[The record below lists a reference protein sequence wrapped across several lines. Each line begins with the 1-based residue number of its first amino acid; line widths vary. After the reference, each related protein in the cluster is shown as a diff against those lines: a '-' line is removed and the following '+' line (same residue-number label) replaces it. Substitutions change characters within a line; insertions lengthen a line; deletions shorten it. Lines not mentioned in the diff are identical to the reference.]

1 MKNIKLF
8 LIPSIVITLL
18 MGSAA
23 FVSAEQA
30 PEMPSGFYGEI
41 HYMTDDGGPIAG
53 ETVEAYV
60 PGAAAPVATA
70 VIETFDSAL
79 VYAIKV
85 PGDDPGTTG
94 VVEGGT
100 EGGLVTFKI
109 DSRVVATGTWH
120 KGTNVSLNFHPPM
133 ADAGGP
139 YVTMVNE
146 AVSLTGSA
154 TDYLETTFYYAW
166 DLDNDGAYDDSALQN
181 PDHTFTST
189 GTKTV
194 GLQVTDSQG
203 GIGTATAEVVV
214 VDIAGLTGQVYD
226 GTGKSVT
233 VSGVTGFYS
242 YDVTYNGLGT
252 LPVNAGSY
260 AVAVRVF
267 NGATLLQTINKT
279 MVIDKKAASVTPNS
293 ASKTYGGSE
302 PTLTGTLTGFI
313 EADGVEATY
322 SRTIGE
328 TVLGSPYTISAELVA
343 TTGDLNNYAI
353 TYNTAEFT
361 INPKAAS
368 VTVNAASK
376 IYGEDDPTF
385 GGTLDGFLVADNVSA
400 TYARESGETV
410 AGSPYEIS
418 ATLVAAEGVLSNYTV
433 TNTPADFTINLR
445 PITVTADDK
454 SKVVGA
460 NDPALTYTVTS
471 GSLAD
476 GDAFTGELE
485 RDEGETIGTYPIRQG
500 TLALNANYD
509 LTFTNGTFTITGLT
523 RSVNLAAGWNLVS
536 LNIQPTNTAVES
548 ILASIAGSY
557 DLVYGWDASG
567 ASSESG
573 NWLIYD
579 PDPAASIGNTLTT
592 LDRSMG
598 FWIKMNQADTLEIN
612 GEYNATTAINLST
625 GALGWNLVG
634 FPSDETATPADS
646 FSGITS
652 LSLVFEYD
660 ASTPANPWKVYDP
673 SAPAF
678 VSDLDA
684 LQPDFGYWVFVTDAA
699 TWNVAY

>member
-18 MGSAA
+18 VGSTA
-23 FVSAEQA
+23 FVTAA
-30 PEMPSGFYGEI
+30 PPAQPSSFYGEI
-41 HYMTDDGGPIAG
+41 HYMTGDGGPIAG
-53 ETVEAYV
+53 GTVEAYV
-60 PGAAAPVATA
+60 PGAAIPVATA

-85 PGDDPGTTG
+85 PGDDPDTTG
-94 VVEGGT
+94 IVEGGT

-120 KGTNVSLNFHPPM
+120 MGTNVNIVFHPPM

-139 YVTMVNE
+139 YVTMVDE
-146 AVSLTGSA
+146 TVSLSGSA
-154 TDYLETTFYYAW
+154 TDWLDTTFDYAW
-166 DLDNDGAYDDSALQN
+166 DLDNDGAYDDSTLQN
-181 PDHTFTST
+181 PDHTFTTT

-203 GIGTATAEVVV
+203 GVGTATAEVVV
-214 VDIAGLTGQVYD
+214 VDISGLTGQVYD

-242 YDVTYNGLGT
+242 YDVTYDGLGT

-260 AVAVRVF
+260 AVAVKVY

-279 MVIDKKAASVTPNS
+279 MVIDKKAASVTPNA
-293 ASKTYGGSE
+293 ASKTYGDSE
-302 PTLTGTLTGFI
+302 PTFSGILTGFI

-322 SRTIGE
+322 SRTAGE

-343 TTGDLNNYAI
+343 TTGDLNNYTV

-410 AGSPYEIS
+410 AGSPYTIS

-433 TNTPADFTINLR
+433 TNTSADFTINLR

-460 NDPALTYTVTS
+460 SDPALTYTVTS
-471 GSLAD
+471 GSTAFD
-476 GDAFTGELE
+476 DAFTGNLV
-485 RDEGETIGTYPIRQG
+485 RDAGEIVGTYPIRQG

-509 LTFTNGTFTITGLT
+509 LTFINGTFTITGLT
-523 RSVNLAAGWNLVS
+523 RSVDLAAGWNLVS
-536 LNIQPTNTAVES
+536 LNIQPTNTTVES
-548 ILASIAGSY
+548 VLASIDGSY

-579 PDPAASIGNTLTT
+579 PANTTGTNTLTALT
-592 LDRSMG
+592 RSMG

-625 GALGWNLVG
+625 SASGWNLVG
-634 FPSDETATPADS
+634 FPSSTSVDPAVS
-646 FSGITS
+646 FDGITA
-652 LSLVFEYD
+652 LSLIFEYD

-678 VSDLDA
+678 VSDLD
-684 LQPDFGYWVFVTDAA
+684 LMRPDFGYWVFVTDTA